1 VTGFGIGTGI
11 AVMLACFGPGVLAL
25 YAKRIGEAKATTPSR
40 GMTSRKRAASEDPPL
55 HLSPKRRPGGRFI

>member
-25 YAKRIGEAKATTPSR
+25 YAKRIGEHPLRNRKA
-40 GMTSRKRAASEDPPL
+40 MTNKPLPNRSMPPG
-55 HLSPKRRPGGRFI
+55 SGTGSANV